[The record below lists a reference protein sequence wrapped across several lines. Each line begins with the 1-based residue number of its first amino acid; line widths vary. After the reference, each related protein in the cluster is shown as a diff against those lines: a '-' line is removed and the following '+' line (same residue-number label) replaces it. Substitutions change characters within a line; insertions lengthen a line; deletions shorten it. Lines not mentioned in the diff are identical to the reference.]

1 MVKIM
6 ANMKKPLCSVL
17 DEIRTE
23 LSSEPDNCD
32 RNYRAALFLSV
43 VCHFNE
49 KRNRGKISDDEVQKG
64 FEEYRSTVSG
74 PCYELFKRIL
84 GEESDIPKD
93 RVFPKDV
100 MRLAE
105 NNFYKFFGDGKCLY
119 DNGIIASSSKHVD
132 YDELRNYIEKTTW
145 NFPKVVIPKELI
157 ISCCE
162 DLISRVPKYNKTQ
175 NKSGTKKY
183 HSERAKGFY
192 TKEEEQAAR
201 DGNAPQTKMA
211 FAIASNHCRS
221 AIDTLNN
228 EYKTCDDET
237 REKLEKILIPVFSN
251 SPYFSLCIAHKNM
264 LPEALLKLSESDQ
277 IFVFVIVVITHDI
290 LKTSDRELYVRSQKI
305 VSQSLIDS
313 LKKYDLNSFN
323 ADIDKYIV
331 ENYYCRKTKEQENGK
346 PKIKYIFAAD
356 NYDFMLEKY
365 RKFCSKWKYTIVNSV
380 SSNNWFPLELPEKL
394 YDSLKSLFIKT
405 DDYSLELLLKE
416 QEEKAINLTS
426 KSDDAVSAYE
436 GNTMNFRAA
445 IPAKKEKKSNEKER

>member
-17 DEIRTE
+17 NEIRTE
-23 LSSEPDNCD
+23 LSSKPDNCD
-32 RNYRAALFLSV
+32 RNHRAALFLTV

-49 KRNRGKISDDEVQKG
+49 KRNRGKISDDEVQKE
-64 FEEYRSTVSG
+64 FEEYRPTVSG
-74 PCYELFKRIL
+74 PCYELFKKIL
-84 GEESDIPKD
+84 GEEFDIPKD

-162 DLISRVPKYNKTQ
+162 DLISRVPQYNKTQ

-264 LPEALLKLSESDQ
+264 LPENLLETSKPEQ
-277 IFVFVIVVITHDI
+277 IFVFVITVITHDI
-290 LKTSDRELYVRSQKI
+290 LKASGKERYVRTQNI
-305 VSQSLIDS
+305 VTQDLIDS
-313 LKKYDLNSFN
+313 LKKFDQDNFN
-323 ADIDKYIV
+323 ARHDKDKA
-331 ENYYCRKTKEQENGK
+331 EKYYCRKIEIEENGK
-346 PKIKYIFAAD
+346 SKIAYVFAAD
-356 NYDFMLEKY
+356 DYDFMMSNYKNFY
-365 RKFCSKWKYTIVNSV
+365 NNWRYAVVNSAV
-380 SSNNWFPLELPEKL
+380 SNSWFPLVLPGGIC
-394 YDSLKSLFIKT
+394 DSLPLLSEKT
-405 DDYSLELLLKE
+405 ADYSLRDLMKE
-416 QEEKAINLTS
+416 QEEKAIKSTS
-426 KSDDAVSAYE
+426 KSAIAVSAFE

>member
-1 MVKIM
+1 M
-6 ANMKKPLCSVL
+6 
-17 DEIRTE
+17 
-23 LSSEPDNCD
+23 
-32 RNYRAALFLSV
+32 
-43 VCHFNE
+43 
-49 KRNRGKISDDEVQKG
+49 
-64 FEEYRSTVSG
+64 
-74 PCYELFKRIL
+74 
-84 GEESDIPKD
+84 
-93 RVFPKDV
+93 
-100 MRLAE
+100 
-105 NNFYKFFGDGKCLY
+105 
-119 DNGIIASSSKHVD
+119 
-132 YDELRNYIEKTTW
+132 
-145 NFPKVVIPKELI
+145 
-157 ISCCE
+157 
-162 DLISRVPKYNKTQ
+162 PKYNKTQ
-175 NKSGTKKY
+175 NRTGTRKY
-183 HSERAKGFY
+183 YDERDKGFY
-192 TKEEEQAAR
+192 TEEEEKAAR
-201 DGNAPQTKMA
+201 EGKEPQTKMA
-211 FAIASNHCRS
+211 FAIASNKCRS
-221 AIDTLNN
+221 AIVKLNN
-228 EYKTCDDET
+228 EYATGDNET
-237 REKLEKILIPVFSN
+237 RMKLEKILIPVFSN
-251 SPYFSLCIAHKNM
+251 SPYFSLCIAHKKM

-405 DDYSLELLLKE
+405 DYYSLELLLKE

-445 IPAKKEKKSNEKER
+445 IPAKKEKETDEEER